1 MWQAQD
7 FLVPRDHP
15 TAAGHFPT
23 NPIVPGA
30 LLLDAMVAAIAGAQI
45 KGDIVIRAAK
55 FLQPVRHG
63 AHLQLR
69 WRAEGDSEFRF
80 ECLMATDGAL
90 VFSGALA
97 IGTRS

>member
-7 FLVPRDHP
+7 FLIPRDHP

-30 LLLDAMVAAIAGAQI
+30 LLLDAVVAAIAGAQS

-63 AHLQLR
+63 APLQLR
-69 WRAEGDSEFRF
+69 WQAEGSSQFRF
-80 ECLMATDGAL
+80 QCFMASDGAL
-90 VFSGALA
+90 VFAGTLA
-97 IGTRS
+97 IEATS